1 MRKSLVITFRN
12 EVTPHCTTEACRAF
26 KNRRKLAATTLVSYY
41 FTLSFSQ
48 TLVFCQRSRPEH
60 IFKVLKS
67 HLGSVLKGEKTLNSP
82 TPTSG

>member
-41 FTLSFSQ
+41 FTFSLKLWFSVSD
-48 TLVFCQRSRPEH
+48 LVLNTS
-60 IFKVLKS
+60 LKS
-67 HLGSVLKGEKTLNSP
+67 LNLI
-82 TPTSG
+82 